1 MLTHRRSGLLAA
13 GFFAFVCGVFGVC
26 GLGGC
31 SRSPKDADPAQSTDA
46 GLDAEPLA
54 PTGSAAA
61 PAAPE
66 SPSPDIKAPEIKPS
80 EGAPAPPQGYV
91 IMKVADV
98 VPTSQGNAVL
108 LTDEAEE
115 RMLPI
120 FVGGTEALSIQ
131 LRLDAKR
138 YERPLTHDLLD
149 NLVGK
154 LGGDLVKVQVDEIR
168 GSVFVGSVFVRQAGK
183 IISVDARPSDAIALA
198 LGRRAPIFVASK
210 VMDASSVKKRDL
222 MRDAEEPERFH
233 LPKAPPDPLH
243 L

>member
-1 MLTHRRSGLLAA
+1 MLTHRRSMAGLLAA
-13 GFFAFVCGVFGVC
+13 SFFAFGVC
-26 GLGGC
+26 GLSGC

-168 GSVFVGSVFVRQAGK
+168 GSVFVRQAGK
-183 IISVDARPSDAIALA
+183 IISVDAMPSDAIALA

-222 MRDAEEPERFH
+222 MRDDEDPERFH